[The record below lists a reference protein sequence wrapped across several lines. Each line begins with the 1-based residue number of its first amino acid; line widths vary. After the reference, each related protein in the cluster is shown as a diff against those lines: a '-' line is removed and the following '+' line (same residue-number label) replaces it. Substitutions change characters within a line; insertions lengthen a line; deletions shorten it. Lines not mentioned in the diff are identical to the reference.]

1 LFRGSLKT
9 KFLLSL
15 ALISA
20 LLTFATLL
28 IVRLRVELHVRDE
41 ISQGLRNSVSTFLTL
56 EQAREAALER
66 SAALLAVLPPL
77 KAVMTSQHKP
87 TIQDASGT
95 FWALAGSQLFVLTDG
110 SGAIMALHTSTPGFT
125 EAEAQQAMPRSVP
138 AGGSRGW
145 WFSNGRLF
153 EVFVKPIYFGG
164 PDDDTPLGMLAVGY
178 EIDSSVAA
186 GVGRAASGR
195 VAFQYGGK
203 LAVTTV
209 PESQRADLSGQI
221 ARLAP
226 GAASPVEVDLGRE
239 KFLATSVSLASSGSP
254 PVALTVLKSYDEA
267 TAFLSSLN
275 RWILAIGVAAVLL
288 GSALVFLV
296 STTFTRPL
304 DELVAGVNA
313 LEKGDFGYP
322 IEGRGSDEVSILSA
336 AFRRMRIR
344 LQDTQR
350 QLIES
355 ERLATIGRMSS
366 MISHDLRHPL
376 TAILAYSEFLS
387 ECNLSDAQRKD
398 FFEEI
403 RIAVNHMTDE
413 LNSLLGFSKQGEAIR
428 PAYGRLEDAIQRA
441 VETVKVLPE
450 HERIQISFIAEGED
464 LAGWFDFG
472 KLERAVV
479 NLLFNACEAVPGEG
493 GTIEVRCR
501 RAGDNFDIIV
511 ADNGPGIPETIRENL
526 FHPFVSS
533 GKPKGI
539 GLGLTVVQKIVQDHG
554 GSISV
559 DSSGPSG
566 TVFRISLPSQTP
578 HETPAR
584 V

>member
-1 LFRGSLKT
+1 MFRGSLKS

-56 EQAREAALER
+56 EQARETALER

-87 TIQDASGT
+87 TIQDASST
-95 FWALAGSQLFVLTDG
+95 FWSLAGSQLFVLADG
-110 SGAIMALHTSTPGFT
+110 SGAIMALHTSTPGVT
-125 EAEAQQAMPRSVP
+125 EAEAQHAMPRSVP

-164 PDDDTPLGMLAVGY
+164 PDDNTPLGMLAVGY
-178 EIDSSVAA
+178 EIDESVAA
-186 GVGRAASGR
+186 NVARAASGR
-195 VAFQYGGK
+195 VAFLYDSK

-209 PESQRADLSGQI
+209 PESQRADLSRQI
-221 ARLAP
+221 SRLTP
-226 GAASPVEVDLGRE
+226 GSPSPVDLDLGRE
-239 KFLATSVSLASSGSP
+239 KFLATSVSLASGDSR

-313 LEKGDFGYP
+313 LEKGDFAYP
-322 IEGRGSDEVSILSA
+322 IAARGSDEVSILSA
-336 AFRRMRIR
+336 AFRRMRVR
-344 LQDTQR
+344 LQETQV

-355 ERLATIGRMSS
+355 ERLATIGRMAS

-387 ECNLSDAQRKD
+387 ERNLSDDQRRD

-428 PAYGRLEDAIQRA
+428 RAQGNLEEAIQRA
-441 VETVKVLPE
+441 VDTVKILPE
-450 HERIQISFIAEGED
+450 HAGIEIRFVPEGRD
-464 LAGWFDFG
+464 LVGWFDFS
-472 KLERAVV
+472 KLERAVL
-479 NLLFNACEAVPGEG
+479 NLLFNACEAVPPEG
-493 GTIEVRCR
+493 GRIEVRCR
-501 RAGDNFDIIV
+501 RMGENFEILV
-511 ADNGPGIPETIRENL
+511 KDNGSGIPETIRENL

-554 GSISV
+554 GSIAV
-559 DSSGPSG
+559 ASSGPSG
-566 TVFRISLPSQTP
+566 TVFRITLPAAS
-578 HETPAR
+578 A
-584 V
+584 VAA

>member
-1 LFRGSLKT
+1 MFRGSLKS

-56 EQAREAALER
+56 EQARETALER

-87 TIQDASGT
+87 TIQDASST
-95 FWALAGSQLFVLTDG
+95 FWSLAGSQLFVLADG
-110 SGAIMALHTSTPGFT
+110 SGAIMALHASTPGVT
-125 EAEAQQAMPRSVP
+125 EAEVQHAMPRSVP
-138 AGGSRGW
+138 PDGSRGW

-164 PDDDTPLGMLAVGY
+164 PDENTPLGMLAVGY
-178 EIDSSVAA
+178 EIDDSVAA
-186 GVGRAASGR
+186 NVARAASGR
-195 VAFQYGGK
+195 VAFLYDGK

-209 PESQRADLSGQI
+209 PESQRADLSRQI
-221 ARLAP
+221 TRLTP
-226 GAASPVEVDLGRE
+226 GSASPVEVELGRE
-239 KFLATSVSLASSGSP
+239 KFLATSVSLASGDTP

-313 LEKGDFGYP
+313 LEKGDFAYP
-322 IEGRGSDEVSILSA
+322 IAARGSDEVSILAA
-336 AFRRMRIR
+336 AFRGMRVR
-344 LQDTQR
+344 LQDSQR

-355 ERLATIGRMSS
+355 ERLATIGRMAS

-387 ECNLSDAQRKD
+387 ERNLSDDQRRD

-428 PAYGRLEDAIQRA
+428 RAHGNLEDAIQRA
-441 VETVKVLPE
+441 VDTVKILPE
-450 HERIQISFIAEGED
+450 HAGIEIRFVPEGRD
-464 LAGWFDFG
+464 LAGWFDFS
-472 KLERAVV
+472 KLERAVL
-479 NLLFNACEAVPGEG
+479 NLLFNACEAVPAEG
-493 GTIEVRCR
+493 GRIEVRCR
-501 RAGDNFDIIV
+501 RMGENFEILV
-511 ADNGPGIPETIRENL
+511 EDNGSGIPETIRENL

-554 GSISV
+554 GSIAV
-559 DSSGPSG
+559 ASSGPSG
-566 TVFRISLPSQTP
+566 TVFRITLPAAS
-578 HETPAR
+578 A
-584 V
+584 VAA